1 MRSAACSDIQAMPQ
15 RSPVAD
21 YLDALTR
28 ELGFDR
34 PLAHRVRQEVE
45 DHLWEATAA
54 NGDLSIEAQARA
66 VRCFGEARE
75 IASQYAALSLLR
87 QARRSGAII
96 VLASG
101 ALYIAMKGRV
111 AWYGLMHWALS
122 DAMQPVGKVV
132 LAVDRSAYILAFLL
146 GAVGWAYISS
156 RRVSPRFDAGC
167 RAQLRRGLLLAIAA
181 TCPMLV
187 SVMADTVVTALRI
200 FEERPPI
207 SVSLIPLLSIAVE
220 VAFAAVLVT
229 ALGKAL
235 RSMLRA
241 SSLLSS

>member
-1 MRSAACSDIQAMPQ
+1 MRSAACPDIQAVPQ

-45 DHLWEATAA
+45 DHLWEATAH
-54 NGDLSIEAQARA
+54 GDSSIEAQARA

-111 AWYGLMHWALS
+111 AWYGLMQWALS

-132 LAVDRSAYILAFLL
+132 LAIDRTAYILAFLL
-146 GAVGWAYISS
+146 GAVGWAYIST
-156 RRVSPRFDAGC
+156 RRVAPRFHALC
-167 RAQLRRGLLLAIAA
+167 RAQLKRGLLLAMAA
-181 TCPMLV
+181 ACPMVV
-187 SVMADTVVTALRI
+187 SVIADAVVTALRYL
-200 FEERPPI
+200 EERPPV
-207 SVSLIPLLSIAVE
+207 SVFFIPVLSIAIE
-220 VAFAAVLVT
+220 VAFAAVLVI
-229 ALGKAL
+229 AIGKTL
-235 RSMLRA
+235 RNTLRA
-241 SSLLSS
+241 SSLLSI

>member
-1 MRSAACSDIQAMPQ
+1 MPQ
-15 RSPVAD
+15 RAPVAD
-21 YLDALTR
+21 YLDELTR
-28 ELGFDR
+28 ELSFDR

-54 NGDLSIEAQARA
+54 NGDASVEAQAQA
-66 VRCFGEARE
+66 VRSFGEARD

-111 AWYGLMHWALS
+111 AWYGLMQWALS
-122 DAMQPVGKVV
+122 DALQPVGKVV
-132 LAVDRSAYILAFLL
+132 LAIDRAAYILAFLL

-156 RRVSPRFDAGC
+156 RGVSARFHAAC
-167 RAQLRRGLLLAIAA
+167 RTQLRRSLLLTMAA
-181 TCPMLV
+181 ACPMVV
-187 SVMADTVVTALRI
+187 SVIADAVVTALRLL
-200 FEERPPI
+200 EERPPV
-207 SVSLIPLLSIAVE
+207 SVLLIPLLSVAIE

-229 ALGKAL
+229 AIAKTVHNT
-235 RSMLRA
+235 LRA
-241 SSLLSS
+241 SSLLSK